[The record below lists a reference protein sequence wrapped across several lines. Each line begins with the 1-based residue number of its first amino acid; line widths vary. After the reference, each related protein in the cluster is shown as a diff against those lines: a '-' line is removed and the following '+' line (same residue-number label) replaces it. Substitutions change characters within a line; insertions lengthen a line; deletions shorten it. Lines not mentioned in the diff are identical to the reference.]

1 MVRARITLDSSEIPW
16 VPEYPTLNFI
26 VGENKILSPEYG
38 GQIMYLY

>member
-1 MVRARITLDSSEIPW
+1 MVRACIPLDPSEIPW

-38 GQIMYLY
+38 GQIVRLY